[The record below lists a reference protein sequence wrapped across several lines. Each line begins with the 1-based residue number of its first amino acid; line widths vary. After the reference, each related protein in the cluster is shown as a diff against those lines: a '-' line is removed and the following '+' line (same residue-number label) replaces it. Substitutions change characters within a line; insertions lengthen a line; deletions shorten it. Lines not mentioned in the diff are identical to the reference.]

1 MKHFTIRIFSS
12 LFFSL
17 LLKSAVAQLQVFP
30 VATADELAQSLVG
43 NGVTISNITL
53 NCSDGAWG
61 SFNGQ
66 NSDIGLD
73 TGIILASGSTIDAV
87 GPNMSTGI
95 TTAYGSPGDADLT
108 NICGSQTF
116 DACVLE
122 FDLVTTGDSVKFN
135 YVFGS
140 DEYTEWVNSVFNDVF
155 AFLISG
161 PGIVGQENIALVPQ
175 TLIPVSINNVNC
187 LNNSPYYFCNDP
199 NPYQQC
205 SAAYNCPTDAATTTV
220 EYDGFT
226 YVLTAI
232 HAVQPCETYH
242 LKLAIS
248 DAGDDVLDSG
258 VFLQAGSLTSSG
270 TSIDV
275 LSTYVDP
282 NSSTPAIVEGC
293 FDGSFNFV
301 ITNPPIDTS
310 YIHYTIGGTATN
322 GVDYTQIPD
331 SLQILPGDSSAS
343 IIVHSF
349 NDGITEGIETIT
361 LYLYLPCSAL
371 PFDSATI
378 EILDTLIAQAGP
390 DTVICIGNSV
400 QLTGN
405 GADSWQWNPGSGLNC
420 NTCQN
425 PIATPNVT
433 TTYTLTITVGGCN
446 AYDVVT
452 IIVDNPSPV
461 NAGPDVS
468 ICTGDSIQ
476 LNASNANS
484 YSWTP
489 PAGLSCDNCSNPWAQ
504 PNSTTTYIVTGTNGC
519 FTTHDTLTV
528 TVNPSV
534 NASAFGDATVC
545 PGDTVQLSASGGTT
559 YTWSPQDGLND
570 PNTQNPVAVDFT
582 STTYFVLVA
591 NQFGCTDTASVT
603 INVYDIP
610 DVVVTPQNPDQN
622 NHCDTS
628 IYLGNSVNLSAT
640 GGVSYLWYPP
650 TYLDDQF
657 SATPISILPQDSFIT
672 YYVTVTSAEGCK
684 NIDSVTVCVS
694 WNALVLVPSA
704 FSPNNDGHN
713 DLCRLLVRGI
723 FSLDQFY
730 IYNRWGEIVYQTT
743 DLNTAMNIGWDGKLN
758 GTEQPVGV
766 YIYLVIG
773 KGHEGNTIQRQGD
786 VTLVR

>member
-1 MKHFTIRIFSS
+1 MKHSTISIFSI
-12 LFFSL
+12 LAFSL
-17 LLKSAVAQLQVFP
+17 LIKSAHAQLIVGT
-30 VATADELAQSLVG
+30 VATAEELAQSMVG
-43 NGVTISNITL
+43 SGVTISNITL

-61 SFNGQ
+61 SFNGT

-73 TGIILASGSTIDAV
+73 SGIILSSGANTNAI

-95 TTAYGSPGDADLT
+95 TTAYNAPGDNDLT
-108 NICGSQTF
+108 AICGSPTF

-161 PGIVGQENIALVPQ
+161 PGIPVPENIALVPQ

-199 NPYQQC
+199 NPYYQQC
-205 SAAYNCPTDAATTTV
+205 SAAYNCPTDPATTTI

-248 DAGDDVLDSG
+248 DAGDGVLDSG

-270 TSIDV
+270 TSVTVVSSYI
-275 LSTYVDP
+275 DP

-293 FDGSFNFV
+293 FDGAFNFV
-301 ITNPPIDTS
+301 ITNSPVDTM

-322 GVDYTQIPD
+322 GTDYTEIPD
-331 SLQILPGDSSAS
+331 SLQILPGDTSAS
-343 IIVHSF
+343 IIIHSF
-349 NDGITEGIETIT
+349 NDLIAEGSETVT
-361 LYLYLPCSAL
+361 LYLYLPCSSI

-378 EILDTLIAQAGP
+378 VILDTLVAKAGP
-390 DTVICIGNSV
+390 DTTICIGNSV
-400 QLTGN
+400 QLSSN
-405 GADSWQWNPGSGLNC
+405 GADSWSWNPGSGLSCTN
-420 NTCQN
+420 CQN

-452 IIVDNPSPV
+452 IVVDNPLPV
-461 NAGPDVS
+461 SVGPDLS
-468 ICTGDSIQ
+468 ICLGDSVQ
-476 LNASNANS
+476 LNALNGNT

-489 PAGLSCDNCSNPWAQ
+489 STGLSCNTCGNPWAS

-519 FTTHDTLTV
+519 FTTKDTITITV
-528 TVNPSV
+528 SPSV
-534 NASAFGDATVC
+534 DAAAFGSTTVC

-559 YTWSPQDGLND
+559 YSWSPADGLSD
-570 PNTQNPVAVDFT
+570 PESQNPYAIDYT
-582 STTYFVLVA
+582 TTTYTVLVG
-591 NQFGCTDTASVT
+591 NQFGCSDTASVT

-610 DVVVTPQNPDQN
+610 EVTVSPTDATTPNIN
-622 NHCDTS
+622 DTT
-628 IYLGNSVNLSAT
+628 IYLGNSLTLTAT
-640 GGVSYLWYPP
+640 GGGSYLWFPS
-650 TYLDDQF
+650 TYLTD
-657 SATPISILPQDSFIT
+657 PNISNPYCNQPQDTIV
-672 YYVTVTSAEGCK
+672 YYVIVTSPEGCK
-684 NIDSVTVCVS
+684 TIDSVVVNVR
-694 WNALVLVPSA
+694 WDALVLVPSG

-713 DLCRLLVRGI
+713 DFSRLLVRGI
-723 FSLDQFY
+723 FSLDHFY
-730 IYNRWGEIVYQTT
+730 IYNRWGEIVFHTS
-743 DLNTAMNIGWDGKLN
+743 DLTFAENTGWDGKYK
-758 GTEQPVGV
+758 GTEEPVGV
-766 YIYLVIG
+766 YVYLVMGTDHSGNSIQR
-773 KGHEGNTIQRQGD
+773 EGN